1 MEKDIIIDGRRGTRQ
16 KNLGNRQRFV
26 DRYKQQVKK
35 AATENINRRT
45 ITDIAG
51 GGDVSVPIGSTDE
64 PSFQLDPATGK
75 RVYVLPG
82 NREYVAG
89 DTIPIPD
96 ESGGGGGRE
105 GADQGDGMDEFRFIL
120 TRDEFMN
127 IYFEEMELPNLVKT
141 GLGKSNL
148 EITHRAGFSKSG
160 PMTNVDLRRTMRN
173 SMGRRSA
180 LHRPSDGEME
190 EVLDG
195 IEILTARERRS
206 ADEEHMLE
214 VLRAELTRLKRARTI
229 VPFIDEIDVRY
240 RRFEKR
246 PAPVTKAVMFCLMD
260 VSASMS
266 EAKKMLAKRFFLL
279 LYMFLEWEYEEVT
292 IVFIRHTTEAAE
304 VDEKS
309 FFTDQRTGG
318 TVVSTALILARKI
331 IEERYMSGGWNLY
344 VAQASDGENFSG
356 DTALCV
362 QVLKERLLPFL
373 QYFAYV
379 EIPEVGPFSESGKSN
394 SSLWESYTPIAQAH
408 EFFKMKL
415 IYGPGDIYP
424 VLKDLFAKQ
433 S

>member
-1 MEKDIIIDGRRGTRQ
+1 MKQDLIIDGRKGARQ

-35 AATENINRRT
+35 AVTENINRRT

-51 GGDVSVPIGSTDE
+51 GKDVSVPIGSTDE

-75 RVYVLPG
+75 RIYVFPG

-105 GADQGDGMDEFRFIL
+105 GADQGDGMDQFRFVL

-141 GLGKSNL
+141 SLGKTNL

-180 LHRPSDGEME
+180 LHRPSDRDME
-190 EVLDG
+190 EVMDG
-195 IEILTARERRS
+195 IEILEAIERRS
-206 ADEEHMLE
+206 ADEEHMLA
-214 VLRAELTRLKRARTI
+214 VLTMELKRLERVRTV
-229 VPFIDEIDVRY
+229 VPFIDEIDVRF

-260 VSASMS
+260 VSASMH

-292 IVFIRHTTEAAE
+292 IVFIRHTTEAEE
-304 VDEKS
+304 VDENS

-318 TVVSTALILARKI
+318 TVVSTALIKACEI
-331 IEERYMSGGWNLY
+331 IEERFLSGEWNLY
-344 VAQASDGENFSG
+344 VAQASDGDNYSG

-362 QVLKERLLPFL
+362 KVLTERLLPFL

-379 EIPEVGPFSESGKSN
+379 EIPEVGPYSESGKSN
-394 SSLWESYTPIAQAH
+394 SSLWESYAPIAATH
-408 EFFKMKL
+408 EFVKMKL

-424 VLKDLFAKQ
+424 VLKDLFAKH